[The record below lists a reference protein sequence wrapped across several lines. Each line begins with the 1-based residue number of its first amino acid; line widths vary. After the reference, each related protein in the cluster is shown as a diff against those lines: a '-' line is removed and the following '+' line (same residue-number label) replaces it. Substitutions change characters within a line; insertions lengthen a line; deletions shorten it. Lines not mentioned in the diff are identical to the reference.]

1 MQELSDSLT
10 EQAENYQTY
19 AENAQNIVDS
29 EKYKTDDDFREF
41 ANQLLSQGLSSA
53 DAVSSLWQ
61 NMQDG
66 SKEVDAAVQSYS
78 TLKDSINNY
87 ADAYASIQT
96 VTQNGMDGTVQIVNN
111 AGSALQT
118 AALND
123 SMLMASGV
131 DLSDFVKQMQD
142 GATNGQTAFTEQMT
156 SDESLNSAYDAGNT
170 YGDAFMSGV
179 EDALGDLSGTD
190 TVATLLQNSERT
202 SGGHNVTKS
211 NNKKDGNTVNVTVN
225 GSKNQDVRSLS
236 DQVIDK
242 IKRLIS

>member
-1 MQELSDSLT
+1 
-10 EQAENYQTY
+10 
-19 AENAQNIVDS
+19 
-29 EKYKTDDDFREF
+29 
-41 ANQLLSQGLSSA
+41 
-53 DAVSSLWQ
+53 
-61 NMQDG
+61 
-66 SKEVDAAVQSYS
+66 
-78 TLKDSINNY
+78 
-87 ADAYASIQT
+87 
-96 VTQNGMDGTVQIVNN
+96 
-111 AGSALQT
+111 
-118 AALND
+118 
-123 SMLMASGV
+123 
-131 DLSDFVKQMQD
+131 
-142 GATNGQTAFTEQMT
+142 MT
-156 SDESLNSAYDAGNT
+156 SDESLNSAYDAGKT